1 MTRGLPFDRSRM
13 GEILLAFFS
22 SEETI
27 PPRSGKR
34 DRISSMETSGGDL
47 EILRLVP
54 VMGVFR

>member
-1 MTRGLPFDRSRM
+1 M

-27 PPRSGKR
+27 PPRSGKS
-34 DRISSMETSGGDL
+34 DRISSMETSGGDP

>member
-1 MTRGLPFDRSRM
+1 M
-13 GEILLAFFS
+13 GEIRLASLS

-34 DRISSMETSGGDL
+34 ERISSMETSGGDP